1 MRKGTF
7 YQKGVTIL
15 EQEVQF
21 VFQIEKMT
29 ENVEIGIF
37 AGKKELQ
44 RIAVPK
50 TYRQG
55 ALYSVRLMLPKE
67 ADGYCYYADNE
78 PVPDLYA
85 KGVQGLKD
93 YGREKKEVH
102 YLLPRQAFDWA
113 GDCAPAYAYSDSVVY
128 GIHVRGFT
136 RHTSSGVRKKGTFAG
151 IKEKLS
157 YLTELGITA
166 IELMPAYEFDEVEL
180 LDEKYQD
187 EARDCRINY
196 WGFKRGYYYAPKSAY
211 AYTKDAPAEMK
222 DMIKAAHRAGI
233 EVWMQFYFPKTMN
246 HSEIPE
252 ILRFWVTEYHI
263 DGFHL
268 LGAKLPAGMIGA
280 DPLLKQTKLVSD
292 YFPMDEIY
300 PQHQQYQRPETEHKK
315 NLAFWKNDFTYD
327 MRKALKGDE
336 GCMSPLAFHLQD
348 NQEHAG
354 VINTIAGYDGFT
366 LQDIVSYD
374 RKHNEAN
381 GEDNQD
387 GNDYNCSWN
396 CGVEGKTRKRTIQLL
411 RRKQMRNA
419 LALVFLSQGTPYLQ
433 SGDEFGQTQNGNNN
447 PYCQDNETTWLDWRL
462 LKNNRDFYEY
472 VRSLIAFRKAHAV
485 FHRELQLK
493 GLDYLGCGCPDISLH
508 GEDAWKPLL
517 EHYSRQLGVMYSGRY
532 AVDRNGCADA
542 DFYVALNMH
551 WESHEFALP
560 KLPKDKCW
568 KICLD
573 TSITSGFLTDEAEAV
588 KEIPKNAIVAE
599 ERSIILCQS
608 VKKDDDKAVGKD
620 K

>member
-55 ALYSVRLMLPKE
+55 ALYSVRLTLPKE

-78 PVPDLYA
+78 LVPDLYA
-85 KGVQGLKD
+85 KGVLGLKD
-93 YGREKKEVH
+93 YGREKKEVR
-102 YLLPRQAFDWA
+102 YLLPRQAFDWE

-187 EARDCRINY
+187 EARGCRINY

-211 AYTKDAPAEMK
+211 AYTEDAPAEMK

-246 HSEIPE
+246 RSEIPE

-268 LGAKLPAGMIGA
+268 LGEELPTGMIGA
-280 DPLLKQTKLVSD
+280 DALLKQTKLVSD

-300 PQHQQYQRPETEHKK
+300 PQHQKYQRPESGHKK

-336 GCMSPLAFHLQD
+336 GCISPLAFHLQD

-381 GEDNQD
+381 GEDNKD

-508 GEDAWKPLL
+508 GKDAWKPLL

-551 WESHEFALP
+551 WEPHEFALP

-573 TSITSGFLTDEAEAV
+573 TSIASGFLTDETEAV